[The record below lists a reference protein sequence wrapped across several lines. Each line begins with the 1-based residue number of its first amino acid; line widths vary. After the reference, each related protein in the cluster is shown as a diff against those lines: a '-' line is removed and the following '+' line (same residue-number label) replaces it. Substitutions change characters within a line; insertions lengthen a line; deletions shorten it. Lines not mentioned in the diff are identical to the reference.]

1 MYEDNEKRKKIY
13 VESNCVS
20 RDDCCWDET
29 PEMQAATRSMAGA
42 LDQATIMWPYTETE
56 QDWLSKK

>member
-1 MYEDNEKRKKIY
+1 MYQDKEKSKKIY

-29 PEMQAATRSMAGA
+29 PDTSEVVAVNEQ
-42 LDQATIMWPYTETE
+42 TE
-56 QDWLSKK
+56 QWPNHWTEIQ

>member
-1 MYEDNEKRKKIY
+1 MYQDKEKSKKIY

-29 PEMQAATRSMAGA
+29 PEMLEVVTVNNTP
-42 LDQATIMWPYTETE
+42 TIETISE
-56 QDWLSKK
+56 TVHQTS

>member
-29 PEMQAATRSMAGA
+29 PEMQAAVSVNEKSPK
-42 LDQATIMWPYTETE
+42 QPEPWPEHWTK
-56 QDWLSKK
+56 QL

>member
-1 MYEDNEKRKKIY
+1 MYQDKKKSEKVY

-29 PEMQAATRSMAGA
+29 PEIKEVVAVNEKSEH
-42 LDQATIMWPYTETE
+42 TERPAHW
-56 QDWLSKK
+56 QKQL